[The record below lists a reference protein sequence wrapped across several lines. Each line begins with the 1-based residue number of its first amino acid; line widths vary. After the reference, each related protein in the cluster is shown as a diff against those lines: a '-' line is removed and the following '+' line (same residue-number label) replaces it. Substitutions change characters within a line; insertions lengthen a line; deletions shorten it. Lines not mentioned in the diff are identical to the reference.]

1 MCYVVQAEPQ
11 VCPLPGGEE
20 VEVCCVPVSEE
31 IGAEV
36 PATAATTGNNNTQP
50 QPSTHTDSQEHGEV
64 STELG
69 TDDTATALTT
79 DNSNTQPS
87 TNTDISLEHGTD
99 TAVLGTGA
107 ELRTR
112 DMTTA
117 ATTDCLEPSVAGTS
131 TLPELG
137 ELAVVAGIS
146 SDVSSGYTVAEE
158 TCLEDVVADACSGDG
173 VADTSSVDGA
183 ADTSS
188 VDGAARLQHSSDQCQ
203 DSENNNCN
211 NQPNQPW
218 LSEYKKIHY
227 PKESCTRD
235 FNPEWFKK
243 YQWLEFNT
251 STKTVSCFACLK
263 FSGSSP
269 LAVTDWKNLSKNVK
283 THAKSEFHQLNMMK
297 WMEKIMVE
305 NDEKPSVASQLSSQH
320 AAETQQWRL
329 YVKTLFENI
338 AFLSL
343 QGLAMR
349 GNEEPRQN
357 MSSSSS
363 INRGNF
369 IELLSLR
376 AKDIPVVKMK
386 IETPVKNFGGG
397 SGYGFWTSGA
407 VQNEMISILSSKCL
421 EKIVHEIKSSD
432 EYVYSIIVD
441 ETTDLSKIEQ
451 FSLSIS
457 YLTSDG
463 VKKERF
469 LQFIDVKETT
479 GEYLNEKLQEA
490 LIEVGLDPKRA
501 VSIAADGAS
510 NMSGDVKGL
519 VARFREVAKLCVY
532 THCYAH
538 VLNLVVKDLLT
549 EIPSLQHV
557 MGVLQSLYNYI
568 EARSTKRHNIYL
580 GVEVGDEDGKFVKVL
595 KNQSATRWSMRHD
608 AVDAV
613 LQEFPRVVKCLG
625 ILSRDKDPVTASTA
639 DSLLKNVFSFKFIVG
654 ITMLN
659 TVLTHTTKLS
669 DYLQGRNLDI
679 RAARDNVQLTINTL
693 ESLRTEAEFNFI
705 WKAAENKSSELQK
718 LVDEDETLDHEFVGA
733 KVPRSAK
740 WAGDTMSFFRVTE
753 YFPMLDKI
761 INQLKFRLDYKESRI
776 VYDLASV
783 IEDED
788 VSMDVLTRVADHYN
802 LDADLMSSE
811 QRMFNQFKVRI
822 IFCVKQ

>member
-1 MCYVVQAEPQ
+1 M
-11 VCPLPGGEE
+11 
-20 VEVCCVPVSEE
+20 
-31 IGAEV
+31 
-36 PATAATTGNNNTQP
+36 
-50 QPSTHTDSQEHGEV
+50 
-64 STELG
+64 
-69 TDDTATALTT
+69 
-79 DNSNTQPS
+79 
-87 TNTDISLEHGTD
+87 
-99 TAVLGTGA
+99 
-107 ELRTR
+107 
-112 DMTTA
+112 
-117 ATTDCLEPSVAGTS
+117 
-131 TLPELG
+131 
-137 ELAVVAGIS
+137 
-146 SDVSSGYTVAEE
+146 
-158 TCLEDVVADACSGDG
+158 
-173 VADTSSVDGA
+173 
-183 ADTSS
+183 
-188 VDGAARLQHSSDQCQ
+188 
-203 DSENNNCN
+203 
-211 NQPNQPW
+211 
-218 LSEYKKIHY
+218 
-227 PKESCTRD
+227 
-235 FNPEWFKK
+235 
-243 YQWLEFNT
+243 
-251 STKTVSCFACLK
+251 
-263 FSGSSP
+263 
-269 LAVTDWKNLSKNVK
+269 
-283 THAKSEFHQLNMMK
+283 
-297 WMEKIMVE
+297 
-305 NDEKPSVASQLSSQH
+305 
-320 AAETQQWRL
+320 
-329 YVKTLFENI
+329 
-338 AFLSL
+338 
-343 QGLAMR
+343 
-349 GNEEPRQN
+349 
-357 MSSSSS
+357 
-363 INRGNF
+363 
-369 IELLSLR
+369 
-376 AKDIPVVKMK
+376 
-386 IETPVKNFGGG
+386 
-397 SGYGFWTSGA
+397 
-407 VQNEMISILSSKCL
+407 
-421 EKIVHEIKSSD
+421 
-432 EYVYSIIVD
+432 
-441 ETTDLSKIEQ
+441 
-451 FSLSIS
+451 SIS

-659 TVLTHTTKLS
+659 TVLTHTSKLS

-761 INQLKFRLDYKESRI
+761 INQLKFRFDNKESRI